1 MPRRSKQNVTQVIE
15 QQLNGV
21 EGFLYMSSSSLSNGT
36 ASITL
41 TFEAGT
47 DIDIAQTEVQNR
59 LSTVEARLPEEV
71 RRQGITVRQA
81 NAGFLLIVA
90 LTSDERRSYDT
101 TDLGNIASTQVV
113 DELRRVTG
121 VGDVQL
127 FGSQYA
133 MRIWLDPD
141 ALAAYNLSPSAV
153 LAAIREQNAQTAG
166 GSHRRAAGWRRA
178 ADHRDHLNRRPLHDR
193 RGVRKHHPA
202 RQTAAPRWC
211 AWAKSRGSRSA
222 RRAMPRRPRSTASRW
237 RAWRSSLRPA
247 RTRWRRRKA

>member
-1 MPRRSKQNVTQVIE
+1 MARFFIDRPIFAWVVSLGILLSGFIALRALPIEQYPEVAPPSLAINVVYPGADAETLEQNVTQVIE

-90 LTSDERRSYDT
+90 LTSETGALDS
-101 TDLGNIASTQVV
+101 TDLGNIASTQVI
-113 DELRRVTG
+113 DELRRVSG
-121 VGDVQL
+121 VGDVSL
-127 FGSQYA
+127 FGS
-133 MRIWLDPD
+133 
-141 ALAAYNLSPSAV
+141 
-153 LAAIREQNAQTAG
+153 
-166 GSHRRAAGWRRA
+166 
-178 ADHRDHLNRRPLHDR
+178 
-193 RGVRKHHPA
+193 
-202 RQTAAPRWC
+202 
-211 AWAKSRGSRSA
+211 
-222 RRAMPRRPRSTASRW
+222 
-237 RAWRSSLRPA
+237 
-247 RTRWRRRKA
+247 